1 MFRLH
6 SLGVLALLVACG
18 TSAGPAEGDQVEGLL
33 TVRWTGSYEGSFTA
47 PATGRWCQTDS
58 LVEILAA
65 RADTGIGLVLL
76 GQDSVRAGP
85 YPVFPTRVYIP
96 TRPQAQ
102 AVARWL
108 GKSQILGFEGK
119 GGQLT
124 LTEAGERLTGRVE
137 ASLGLFQAGA
147 TDTVRM
153 VGEFTRIPVTT
164 ATPPCGRLLKPATG

>member
-6 SLGVLALLVACG
+6 PLGALALLVACG
-18 TSAGPAEGDQVEGLL
+18 PSTGPAEGDQVEGLL
-33 TVRWTGSYEGSFTA
+33 TVRWTGSYQGSFTA

-76 GQDSVRAGP
+76 GQDSVRAGR
-85 YPVFPTRVYIP
+85 YPVFPTRVFIP
-96 TRPQAQ
+96 SRPQAQ

-108 GKSQILGFEGK
+108 GKNQILGFEGK

-137 ASLGLFQAGA
+137 ATLRLFQAGA
-147 TDTVRM
+147 ADTVRL
-153 VGEFTRIPVTT
+153 VGEFTRIPVST
-164 ATPPCGRLLKPATG
+164 ATPPCGRVLKPAAG

>member
-18 TSAGPAEGDQVEGLL
+18 PSTGPAEGDPVEGLL
-33 TVRWTGSYEGSFTA
+33 TVRWSGSHEGSFTA
-47 PATGRWCQTDS
+47 PAAGRWCQTDS
-58 LVEILAA
+58 LIEILAA

-76 GQDSVRAGP
+76 VQDSVRAGQ
-85 YPVFPTRVYIP
+85 YPVFPTRVFIP
-96 TRPQAQ
+96 SRPQAH

-108 GKSQILGFEGK
+108 GQNRVLGFEGS

-137 ASLGLFQAGA
+137 ATLKLVQASA
-147 TDTVRM
+147 PDTVRM
-153 VGEFTRIPVTT
+153 VGEFTRIPVST
-164 ATPPCGRLLKPATG
+164 ATPPCGRLLKPAAG

>member
-6 SLGVLALLVACG
+6 SLGVLVLLVACG

-76 GQDSVRAGP
+76 GQDSVRAGR
-85 YPVFPTRVYIP
+85 YPVFPTRVFIP

-108 GKSQILGFEGK
+108 GKSQVLGFEGK

-137 ASLGLFQAGA
+137 ASLGLFQGGA
-147 TDTVRM
+147 ADTVRV
-153 VGEFTRIPVTT
+153 VGEFTRIPVST
-164 ATPPCGRLLKPATG
+164 ATPPCGRLLKPAAG

>member
-1 MFRLH
+1 MSRLH
-6 SLGVLALLVACG
+6 SLGVLALLAACG

-76 GQDSVRAGP
+76 GQDSVRTGQ
-85 YPVFPTRVYIP
+85 YPILPSRVFIP
-96 TRPQAQ
+96 SRPQAQ
-102 AVARWL
+102 AAARWL
-108 GKSQILGFEGK
+108 GRSQVLGFEGK
-119 GGQLT
+119 GGRLT

-137 ASLGLFQAGA
+137 ATLRLFQAGA
-147 TDTVRM
+147 ADTVWM
-153 VGEFTRIPVTT
+153 VGEFTRIPVST
-164 ATPPCGRLLKPATG
+164 ATPPCGRLLKPAAG

>member
-6 SLGVLALLVACG
+6 SLGVLALLMACG

-76 GQDSVRAGP
+76 GQDSVRAGQ
-85 YPVFPTRVYIP
+85 YPVFPTRVFLP
-96 TRPQAQ
+96 TRPQAR

-108 GKSQILGFEGK
+108 GKSQVLGFEGK

-137 ASLGLFQAGA
+137 ASLGLFQGGA
-147 TDTVRM
+147 ADTLSM
-153 VGEFTRIPVTT
+153 VGEFTRIPVST
-164 ATPPCGRLLKPATG
+164 ATPPCGRLLKPAAG

>member
-6 SLGVLALLVACG
+6 SPGLLVLLVACG

-76 GQDSVRAGP
+76 GQDSVRAGR
-85 YPVFPTRVYIP
+85 YPVFPTRVFIP

-124 LTEAGERLTGRVE
+124 LTEAGEGLTGRVE
-137 ASLGLFQAGA
+137 ASLGLFQGGVA
-147 TDTVRM
+147 DTVRM
-153 VGEFTRIPVTT
+153 VGEFTRIPVST
-164 ATPPCGRLLKPATG
+164 ATPPCGRLLKPAAG

>member
-1 MFRLH
+1 MVRPL

-18 TSAGPAEGDQVEGLL
+18 ASAGPAEGDQVEGLL

-76 GQDSVRAGP
+76 AQDSVRTGL
-85 YPVFPTRVYIP
+85 YPVFPTRVFIP
-96 TRPQAQ
+96 SRPQAQ

-137 ASLGLFQAGA
+137 ATLKLFQASA

-153 VGEFTRIPVTT
+153 VGEFTRIPVSM
-164 ATPPCGRLLKPATG
+164 ATPPCGRVLKPAAG